1 MKKLLLT
8 LAFAAAATFAFA
20 ADDKK
25 ADKPCDKADKACAEN
40 CDKPCCKDKKACDKA
55 DKSCCEK
62 PAADQKA
69 PEAKK

>member
-8 LAFAAAATFAFA
+8 LAFVAAATFAFA

-40 CDKPCCKDKKACDKA
+40 CDKPCCKDKKADKP
-55 DKSCCEK
+55 CCEK
-62 PAADQKA
+62 SATEQKA